1 MTDTNNISIDAFTS
15 KEFFLE
21 SIVLYYRDQG
31 KRLTNLSKMNKKQL
45 IEVVAKREIPL
56 NDLKRFYNLA
66 IDNKKNM
73 YSYDDDESVKLIKL
87 RKKWEKLYIV

>member
-1 MTDTNNISIDAFTS
+1 MTDNNNISIDAFTS

-73 YSYDDDESVKLIKL
+73 YSYNNESVKLIKL